1 MTHRVGW
8 DDLRYALAVADGG
21 SVAAAARRLGVNH
34 TTVLR
39 RIQAFEKANKIRL
52 FDRLPT
58 GYALT
63 AAGEQ
68 LVVAARSIDD
78 TVATLERRISGQDV
92 KLEGVIRITTTD
104 TFMASILPR
113 HLASFRIKHPRIAIE
128 LALTNTRLNLT
139 KRDADVAIRPAQVP
153 PSPLIGRR
161 VADVA
166 FAIYGADHY
175 LAGHSDMKLQDHDW
189 LAGDELLANSPV
201 ASWMHKHVPDAK
213 IAFRADSF
221 VALCQGVGAGLGLA
235 ALPCCLADQNR
246 MLKRIQDPVAELSTG
261 LWLLTH
267 RDLGDAA
274 RIRAFMDHMHDAL
287 TADIACL
294 EGHSVGLKEFGSD
307 IS

>member
-21 SVAAAARRLGVNH
+21 SLAAAARRLGVNH

-39 RIQAFEKANKIRL
+39 RIQAFEETHKIRL

-92 KLEGVIRITTTD
+92 KLEGVIRMTTTD

-113 HLASFRIKHPRIAIE
+113 HLASFRMKHSRITIE

-139 KRDADVAIRPAQVP
+139 KRDADVAIRPAKAV
-153 PSPLIGRR
+153 PSPLVGHR
-161 VADVA
+161 VSNVA
-166 FAIYGADHY
+166 FAIYGAEHY
-175 LAGHSDMKLQDHDW
+175 LADRPGKDLKDYAW

-201 ASWMHKHVPDAK
+201 AGWMHQHVPDAK

-221 VALCQGVGAGLGLA
+221 VALSQAVEAGLGVA
-235 ALPCCLADQNR
+235 ALPCCLAD
-246 MLKRIQDPVAELSTG
+246 RIETLQRLYGPVDDLSTG

-267 RDLGDAA
+267 RDLAGAA
-274 RIRAFMDHMHDAL
+274 RIRAFIDHMDEAL
-287 TADIACL
+287 AAERACL
-294 EGHSVGLKEFGSD
+294 EGRSA
-307 IS
+307 